1 MDKGAIKRFAV
12 TARKKLMEAVD
23 QKAFEL
29 GVTKDAVKEAEVY
42 QDGFL
47 INQKF
52 YKKYEIR
59 QRERLI
65 REIEQ
70 KGYDQVIEEVAYT
83 WFNRFIAL
91 RFMEVNDYL
100 PTGVRVFSS
109 IEPGKTEPDALT
121 EVQMLV
127 DELELDEQKVYEL
140 QDANDDEDL
149 FKYILIRQ
157 CNKLGEIMP
166 MMFEKIEDYTELLL
180 PNQLLAETS
189 VIHDMM
195 TMIAEEDWTKEV
207 EIIGWLYQYYI
218 SEKKDEV
225 FAALK
230 KNQKISKENIP
241 AATELFTPR
250 WIVQYMVD
258 NSLGRLWLES
268 HPDDSLQAKLPYYLE
283 AAEQPESVKG
293 QLEQLKDPYLKPE
306 SIKFFDPCMGSGHIL
321 VYAFEVFY
329 QLYKTQGYREQDI
342 PKLILENNLYGLDID
357 PRAAQLAYFSVMMKA
372 RGYNHRIFNS
382 AISTHLHWIEESNLL
397 KEQDIEIFA
406 ENTDLRSDI
415 ETLIETFK
423 DGKLLGSII
432 EIPDINLKAL
442 KEQVKSIKEKETDN
456 MFVMDFKINTLPTI
470 EKLIDQAIILAQ
482 KYDVVV
488 TNPPYM
494 GQRGMNSELTSFV
507 RGKYKESSADLY
519 AIFMEVAIKSVKNNG
534 FVGVVNQHSW
544 MFLSSFENLRIKI
557 LKEHQIISLA
567 HLGTRAFSE
576 IGGEVVQT
584 VTFVIKK
591 AFIPN
596 YITTFVRLT
605 EINNAEAK
613 KREFHN
619 KELHYNRNQGGFSYI
634 PGSPIAYWASK
645 KVRNI
650 FNNNKSVGVVSKPRQ
665 GMKTL
670 DNNRFIKSWYELN
683 RNLISFDST
692 SLDTAKNS
700 KKKWFPINHG
710 GGFRKYYGNNESVV
724 NWENDGFEMKQ
735 LAVEKYN
742 SVTRTITNIEFY
754 FREGLTWTA
763 ITGGALSVRD
773 FNKGFLFSNAGFC
786 MFECENKNYM
796 NGLLNSKVS
805 RMLLKVL
812 SPTLN
817 FNVRDINNIPYIEVE
832 DSNKEQEINDLV
844 LKCINISKSDWDS
857 FETSW
862 DFKVHPLVGFRRG
875 AARFAEAYA
884 NWQTEAERRFQTLKA
899 NEEELNR
906 IFIGLYGLE
915 DELTPEVEDKD
926 VTVRRADAV
935 RDVKSFFSYAVG
947 LMFGRYSLDEEG
959 LVFAG
964 GEFDL
969 GRYETFVPDS
979 DNVIPIADEM
989 YFEDDIVSR
998 FVDILKI
1005 VFGNEHLEDNLDF
1018 IADTI
1023 TRRANETSRQR
1034 IRRYFLKEFY
1044 KDHLHIY
1051 QKRPIYWL
1059 FESGKQDGFKA
1070 LVYLHRYEPGLVARV
1085 RTDYLH
1091 AQQRKYEEEIERMDI
1106 LLESDVSK
1114 QEKTRARKNKEKL
1127 QKQLLECQSYDQ
1139 IIAHVAN
1146 QKLDLNLDDG
1156 VKVNYAK
1163 FQNVEI
1169 PQGEGKKPL
1178 KGNVLAKI

>member
-12 TARKKLMEAVD
+12 SARNKLMEAVE

-29 GVTKDAVKEAEVY
+29 GITKDWIKEAEVY

-65 REIEQ
+65 RKIEQ

-109 IEPGKTEPDALT
+109 IEPGKIEPDALT
-121 EVQMLV
+121 EVLMLV
-127 DELELDEQKVYEL
+127 DDLGLEEQKVYEL

-149 FKYILIRQ
+149 FKYILIKQ

-166 MMFEKIEDYTELLL
+166 MMFEEIEDYTELLL

-189 VIHDMM
+189 VIHDMV
-195 TMIAEEDWTKEV
+195 TMINEEDWTKEV

-230 KNQKISKENIP
+230 KNQKIPKENIP

-268 HPDDSLQAKLPYYLE
+268 HPDEKLQAELPYYLE
-283 AAEQPESVKG
+283 AAEQPESVRK
-293 QLEQLKDPYLKPE
+293 QLDGLKDSTLKPE

-321 VYAFEVFY
+321 VYAFEVFHE
-329 QLYKTQGYREQDI
+329 LYKSQGYREQDI
-342 PKLILENNLYGLDID
+342 PKLIIESNLFGLDID

-372 RGYNHRIFNS
+372 RSYNHRIFNTV
-382 AISTHLHWIEESNLL
+382 ISPNLHWIEESNLL
-397 KEQDIEIFA
+397 TEEDIDIFA
-406 ENTDLRSDI
+406 ANSDLRSDI
-415 ETLIETFK
+415 DTLIETFK
-423 DGKLLGSII
+423 DGRLLGSII
-432 EIPDINLKAL
+432 EVPDINLAAL
-442 KEQVKSIKEKETDN
+442 KDQVQSIKEKETND

-470 EKLIDQAIILAQ
+470 ERLIGQAIILSQ
-482 KYDVVV
+482 KYDIVV

-494 GQRGMNSELTSFV
+494 GRKGMNAELADYV
-507 RGKYKESSADLY
+507 KKHYKNSSADLF
-519 AIFMEVAIKSVKNNG
+519 AVFMEVASHSAKDNG
-534 FVGVVNQHSW
+534 FIGMVNQHSW
-544 MFLSSFENLRIKI
+544 MFLSSYENLRKSM
-557 LKEHQIISLA
+557 LQNHQIYSMA
-567 HLGTRAFSE
+567 HLGTRAFPE
-576 IGGEVVQT
+576 ISGEVVQT
-584 VTFVIKK
+584 TSFVMRKNILTGYLT
-591 AFIPN
+591 N
-596 YITTFVRLT
+596 FVRLT
-605 EINNAEAK
+605 DYNQTDEKE
-613 KREFHN
+613 RQLFN
-619 KELHYNRNQGGFSYI
+619 KDLHFIRAQDGFSDI
-634 PGSPIAYWASK
+634 PGSPVAYWASE
-645 KVRNI
+645 RIRQI
-650 FNNNKSVGVVSKPRQ
+650 FHENSSLGNVGTGKE
-665 GMKTL
+665 GLKT
-670 DNNRFIKSWYELN
+670 
-683 RNLISFDST
+683 
-692 SLDTAKNS
+692 
-700 KKKWFPINHG
+700 
-710 GGFRKYYGNNESVV
+710 GNNELFLRLWFEVRDIDIGSKNRQLKWFFINKGGRFRKWFGNNDYVV
-724 NWENDGFEMKQ
+724 NYENNG
-735 LAVEKYN
+735 EKLRN
-742 SVTRTITNIEFY
+742 TSNASLSNEQFY
-754 FREGLTWTA
+754 FREGITWSDVTSGSFSARYSPENQLFETTGPTYFTNEDIFYVLGLTNSTTFDYLTKF
-763 ITGGALSVRD
+763 IMSTMH
-773 FNKGFLFSNAGFC
+773 FKKGDLEKLPFIQSGSLRT
-786 MFECENKNYM
+786 K
-796 NGLLNSKVS
+796 KVS
-805 RMLLKVL
+805 HI
-812 SPTLN
+812 S
-817 FNVRDINNIPYIEVE
+817 IENIE
-832 DSNKEQEINDLV
+832 
-844 LKCINISKSDWDS
+844 ISKSDWDS

-862 DFKVHPLVGFRRG
+862 DFRVHPFVEFKL
-875 AARFAEAYA
+875 EATKISDAYS
-884 NWQTEAERRFQTLKA
+884 NWQVEAESRFLTLKS

-926 VTVRRADAV
+926 VTVRRADVV
-935 RDVKSFFSYAVG
+935 RDVKSFLSYAVG

-969 GRYETFVPDS
+969 DRYERFKPDA

-989 YFEDDIVSR
+989 YFEDDIVAR
-998 FVDILKI
+998 FVSILNN
-1005 VFGNEHLEDNLDF
+1005 VFGEESLEENLDF
-1018 IADTI
+1018 IADTL
-1023 TRRANETSRQR
+1023 TKRANETSRQR

-1044 KDHLHIY
+1044 KDHLQIY

-1059 FESGKQDGFKA
+1059 FDSGKQDGFKA

-1091 AQQRKYEEEIERMDI
+1091 AQQRKYEEEVERMDI
-1106 LLESDVSK
+1106 LLESDASK
-1114 QEKTRARKNKEKL
+1114 PEKTKARKNKEKL

-1139 IIAHVAN
+1139 VIAHVAN
-1146 QKLDLNLDDG
+1146 QTIDLDLDDG

-1169 PQGEGKKPL
+1169 PQGEGKPPL